1 MDVSTINKINRS
13 ISKGISC
20 IHLNSSYLEKRRSQ
34 NLKFASFKN
43 LLQLKNQ
50 RPGKKPREALFIY
63 DISFFN
69 RIVPIGTRARGVCV
83 CGSGGRGCV
92 GGGRLRNS
100 GKNKSHEFYLYS
112 YVLFWLIILIIP
124 EINTIDVTS
133 LI

>member
-13 ISKGISC
+13 ISKGISS
-20 IHLNSSYLEKRRSQ
+20 IHLNSSYLEKRRSH

-50 RPGKKPREALFIY
+50 RPGKKPREAFFIY

-83 CGSGGRGCV
+83 CVGA
-92 GGGRLRNS
+92 GGGGVWEGAGYVIRGKINHTNFICIATYSS
-100 GKNKSHEFYLYS
+100 G
-112 YVLFWLIILIIP
+112 
-124 EINTIDVTS
+124 
-133 LI
+133 